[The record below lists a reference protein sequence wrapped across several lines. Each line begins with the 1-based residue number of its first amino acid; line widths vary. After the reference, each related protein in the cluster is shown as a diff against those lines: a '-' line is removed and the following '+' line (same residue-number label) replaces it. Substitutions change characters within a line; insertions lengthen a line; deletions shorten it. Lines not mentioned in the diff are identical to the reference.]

1 MENNNT
7 MTLLNEGAIQDFIR
21 AIFGKNFKTSVGA
34 AAEGLLNKALTDVVS
49 GGKKFTIA
57 SLRKTPEFK
66 KAISDLMMEASRVK
80 YGKSFDELSK
90 FDKNAATKL
99 ADDIQNGI
107 EKQVADRAAVGKNLI
122 DADVKAAQSNV
133 NKVTKQVNA
142 GKATAAD
149 LKAATKELKANVKA
163 QTKWSEAQ
171 KAISGMD
178 KMTVGKIQKLV
189 SGEAKVTTGTGSN
202 IAGTVGPNVVVQTK
216 TGIFTMTK
224 EQLKKFPGKIKKV
237 VVNNKIL
244 TGLAALGLTGAAL
257 YYFFGATDD
266 SSTILVDE
274 NGNPIDD
281 SKKIGGE
288 WLPCIKQ
295 MIASKEGTIAKSP
308 RTGEISVLVKNSE
321 YPGGIQYY
329 PDGKVLNVATME
341 KGTYVCKDGS
351 VLKESKP
358 TINEVVGRILRER
371 LLKEQGTEVSD
382 ATMDKYVDDAVDDLD
397 GYVAEYN
404 LKSLKNILTNLKGKT
419 YKGEDAIKKFLQYY
433 QEDEGVDFVTD
444 VKSVGVANLS
454 VVAKNMKPEIIALA
468 TGASSNVP
476 KPDNSNKSGG
486 GSGTIITWD
495 KDKKKADGGNSGG
508 GGNSRGGGT
517 KKKKSS
523 YKNCEGQDF
532 PLSYGCKSSKIAEV
546 QKCLGVKDDGAFGPN
561 TMKALVDNKYDTSRG
576 LSKDVYDAVKG
587 NCNPTQRRKLDTTI
601 EKLPVK
607 GLKMSSLAP
616 DSIKMPDLSKMIQS
630 NQPPI
635 DFYNVLKD
643 AGYMRGD
650 ANETTLEDGTVL
662 PATNRVKYKGPELD
676 DDILGK
682 LDDILKGKGYERIKQ
697 KIKGYGE
704 KYVWLQQ

>member
-80 YGKSFDELSK
+80 YNKSFDDLAK

-99 ADDIQNGI
+99 ANDIQNGI

-163 QTKWSEAQ
+163 QTKWAEAQ

-274 NGNPIDD
+274 GGNPIKDTTPV
-281 SKKIGGE
+281 SGG

-295 MIASKEGTIAKSP
+295 MIDSKEGTLIKRES
-308 RTGEISVLVKNSE
+308 GEISVLVKNSE
-321 YPGGIQYY
+321 FPGGLQYY
-329 PDGKVLNVATME
+329 PNGRVLNTATKEM
-341 KGTYVCKDGS
+341 GTYVCKDGA
-351 VLKESKP
+351 VVKENKP

-433 QEDEGVDFVTD
+433 KEDEGVDFVTD

-476 KPDNSNKSGG
+476 KPDNTNKSGG
-486 GSGTIITWD
+486 NTGTVITWD
-495 KDKKKADGGNSGG
+495 KDKKKDGGDKVD
-508 GGNSRGGGT
+508 SRDSSNKP
-517 KKKKSS
+517 KKNKSS

-532 PLSYGCKSSKIAEV
+532 PLAYGCKSSKIAEV

-587 NCNPTQRRKLDTTI
+587 NCNPSQRRKLDTTI

-676 DDILGK
+676 DEILGK
-682 LDDILKGKGYERIKQ
+682 LDGILANKGYERIKQ
-697 KIKGYGE
+697 KTKGYGE